1 MSGEQNRAA
10 EQMTGSLSYFSTH
23 ISATTKTVSSKA
35 LLIFNNILFD
45 AVFADAEMD
54 VEKYDRL
61 PVICSAAL
69 FCLLLIVYPIVS

>member
-1 MSGEQNRAA
+1 
-10 EQMTGSLSYFSTH
+10 MTRGGANLR
-23 ISATTKTVSSKA
+23 K
-35 LLIFNNILFD
+35 LLKINNILFD